1 MTASAGT
8 TSFTGLALGA
18 NDLFT
23 AVLNAT
29 STIDPPSIAAAG
41 QATAAVTVTGAALGD
56 LVMVAAP
63 YDLQAV
69 GVHAY
74 VSAADTV
81 TILLKNGTAGAI
93 DLGSGTW
100 KIKVLKG

>member
-1 MTASAGT
+1 MSSSGT

-18 NDLFT
+18 TDLFT
-23 AVLNAT
+23 SVINVT

-41 QATAAVTVTGAALGD
+41 QATANVTVPGAALGD
-56 LVMVAAP
+56 FVMVAAP

-69 GVHAY
+69 GVHGY
-74 VSAADTV
+74 VSAVDTV
-81 TILLKNGTAGAI
+81 TVLLKNGTAGAV
-93 DLGSGTW
+93 DLASGTW